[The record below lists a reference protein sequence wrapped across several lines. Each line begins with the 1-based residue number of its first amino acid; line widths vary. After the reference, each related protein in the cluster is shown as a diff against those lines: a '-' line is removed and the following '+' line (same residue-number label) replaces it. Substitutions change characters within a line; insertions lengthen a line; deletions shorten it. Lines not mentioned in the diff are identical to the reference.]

1 MIAQGGGEASC
12 TQGCA
17 GCVPQAYSQPKT
29 VKKRERAPDRRTC
42 KLQAACDVTEGRLGA
57 PAWRRRPRGRPMA
70 TGPSH
75 HPYPVRRTPRV
86 AGLCSR
92 GRPAPQLSR
101 KPRGRCMLT
110 QGARAQGGGWGG
122 QGPCGVSSSS
132 ELPTLHVA
140 RAGSHV
146 LGTLLAL
153 GEHLP
158 SLRAERPGEHTSVPP
173 PHFWPVACRWGGD
186 ELGPARPECDAGV
199 RPASP
204 VSQL

>member
-1 MIAQGGGEASC
+1 
-12 TQGCA
+12 
-17 GCVPQAYSQPKT
+17 
-29 VKKRERAPDRRTC
+29 
-42 KLQAACDVTEGRLGA
+42 
-57 PAWRRRPRGRPMA
+57 
-70 TGPSH
+70 
-75 HPYPVRRTPRV
+75 
-86 AGLCSR
+86 
-92 GRPAPQLSR
+92 
-101 KPRGRCMLT
+101 MLT
-110 QGARAQGGGWGG
+110 RGARAQGGGWGG

-158 SLRAERPGEHTSVPP
+158 SLSAERPGEHTSVLP
-173 PHFWPVACRWGGD
+173 PHFWPVACRRGGD

-199 RPASP
+199 PPAGP